1 MRQYTTV
8 TKKGEVVNEDAVIWR
23 DSLIAVSD
31 GAGGGGV
38 FAEKWSQYLVENLP
52 KEPID
57 SFERLDAWVDSIW
70 ERFYEACEML
80 AKQQG
85 GMLLD
90 KFYDEGSFATLV
102 AVWRTSPE
110 RCRWMSY
117 GDSVAFHYNR
127 STGKLE
133 HSYGR
138 LEDFNN
144 PPYLVNCKDPLSE
157 NGFHTGEFSTA
168 PDSLVFVTSDALAH
182 YIIMMYE
189 VSHGDEFSAEIGSA
203 LNRKTKNS
211 DYIKAAMAMK
221 RNDFNTVI
229 ERLFNCQGNA
239 VNLRRHLYA
248 LAKRG
253 LIAVDDYS
261 IAFL

>member
-1 MRQYTTV
+1 MKRAATV
-8 TKKGEVVNEDAVIWR
+8 SKIGEVVNEDAVIWR
-23 DSLIAVSD
+23 DNRIAVAD

-38 FAEKWSQYLVENLP
+38 FAEKWSRYLVENLP
-52 KEPID
+52 NEPID

-85 GMLLD
+85 GMLLN

-102 AVWRTSPE
+102 AVWRTAPD
-110 RCRWMSY
+110 RCRWISY
-117 GDSVAFHYNR
+117 GDSVAFHYDR
-127 STGKLE
+127 KSGRLE
-133 HSYGR
+133 HSFGR

-144 PPYLVNCKDPLSE
+144 PPYLINCKDPLNES
-157 NGFHTGEFSTA
+157 GFRTGEFATTD
-168 PDSLVFVTSDALAH
+168 DSLIFVTSDALAH

-189 VSHGDEFSAEIGSA
+189 VSHGDEFSAEIESA
-203 LNRKTKNS
+203 LNRQTKNS
-211 DYIKAAMAMK
+211 GYIKASMAMK
-221 RNDFNTVI
+221 RIDFSTVI
-229 ERLFNCQGNA
+229 ERLFNCRGN
-239 VNLRRHLYA
+239 VGNLRRHLYA

-253 LIAVDDYS
+253 LMAVDDYS